1 TFCWTNTNC
10 LIGET
15 RVQAVAIG
23 FGVHRDRANA
33 QLFGRADH
41 AQGDLAAVGYQDF
54 PEHSRL
60 GAHRGRI
67 ENSASPYSTG
77 RPFST
82 SLAVMMPATSAS
94 ISFISFI
101 DSMMHSTWPG
111 STASPTRT
119 KDGAPGAA
127 AS

>member
-1 TFCWTNTNC
+1 SNTNC
-10 LIGET
+10 LVGEA
-15 RVQAVAIG
+15 RMKAVAIG
-23 FGVHRDRANA
+23 FGVHRDRADT
-33 QLFGRADH
+33 QFLGRADH
-41 AQGDLAAVGYQDF
+41 SQRDLAAVGNQDF

-60 GAHRGRI
+60 DAHRGRI
-67 ENSASPYSTG
+67 ENSASPYTTG

-119 KDGAPGAA
+119 KEGAPGAA